1 MAFISWFS
9 GRSRAVATWRHPA
22 RRSRVP
28 GPRAALLLGLLASA
42 ACNQR
47 RAPPPAEPARP
58 ADPGTP
64 APATRAAPAS
74 APTGAPAGPNERVL
88 TLLMTTR
95 MRNNLEACGCTSEPL
110 GDLARLAA
118 LVKSSHGVLLDAGGL
133 RYDED
138 PLPAD
143 KLPQVRKK
151 AEFLEDT
158 FSALGAVIMLQPEDL
173 RGQPDG
179 SELGERRRL
188 ASNVGG
194 LPPGSL
200 VPEVVRTAAG
210 VKLGVLGL
218 ADPEGSWPK
227 GVQVSDPLA
236 AAQAGV
242 QRLRRQG
249 AQAIIA
255 LTGLRREQARRLAR
269 KVPEL
274 QLIVAGNDHELAEG
288 VDPPEVIGET
298 LLVVPGQKGER
309 VTRLELHLP
318 PGGPPRFAV
327 YPSPRQRDQLMAQQ
341 RAKLQAAQA
350 RLDGLRRDPAAD
362 PGFIKTIEDEVQ
374 LLTTQLA
381 ATAPAAPPTGGYVVA
396 ELVPITRALPRD
408 EGVAAQMTALD
419 RQIGEANLAA
429 TAGPPPA
436 PPVGQPRYLGN
447 AGCLGSCHYHSDS
460 FEFWQKTRHA
470 GAWKTLVDGGK
481 DLSYDCVGCHTTS
494 FDAPGGSNLWTLT
507 QWQRATAAKTPPA
520 AAGPDLR
527 NVQCEVCHGPGSLHA
542 RSPIKVAVPTPHPTE
557 ERCLGCHTKDHSDTF
572 AITPYLRDILGPG
585 HGEDRRRQLGDGPT
599 GHELRSAA
607 LRAHAH

>member
-9 GRSRAVATWRHPA
+9 GRSRVLPA
-22 RRSRVP
+22 GRALLP
-28 GPRAALLLGLLASA
+28 GGRAALLLSLLASA
-42 ACNQR
+42 ACSQR
-47 RAPPPAEPARP
+47 RSPPPAEPARP
-58 ADPGTP
+58 AE
-64 APATRAAPAS
+64 S
-74 APTGAPAGPNERVL
+74 APTPAARSAPDRDPAASPAANNDRVL
-88 TLLMTTR
+88 TLLVTTR
-95 MRNNLEACGCTSEPL
+95 MRNNIEACGCTSEPL
-110 GDLARLAA
+110 GDVARLAA
-118 LVKSSHGVLLDAGGL
+118 LVKSSRAVLLDAGGL

-138 PLPAD
+138 PIPAD

-151 AEFLEDT
+151 AEFLEDV
-158 FSALGAVIMLQPEDL
+158 FGALAAVTMLQPEDL
-173 RGQPDG
+173 RGRPDG

-236 AAQAGV
+236 AAQAAV

-249 AQAIIA
+249 AQVLVA

-269 KVPEL
+269 KLPEL
-274 QLIVAGNDHELAEG
+274 QLIVAGNDRELAEG
-288 VDPPEVIGET
+288 VDPPEVIGGT

-309 VTRLELHLP
+309 ITRLVLHLP
-318 PGGPPRFAV
+318 PSGPPQWTV
-327 YPSPRQRDQLMAQQ
+327 YPSPRQRDQLIAQQ

-350 RLDGLRRDPAAD
+350 RLAGLRRDPAAD
-362 PGFIKTIEDEVQ
+362 PAFVKTTEDEVR
-374 LLTTQLA
+374 LLETQLA
-381 ATAPAAPPTGGYVVA
+381 AAAPAAPPTGGYVVS

-419 RQIGEANLAA
+419 RQIGESNLAA
-429 TAGPPPA
+429 TAGPPAP
-436 PPVGQPRYLGN
+436 PPVGQPRYVGN

-470 GAWKTLVDGGK
+470 GAWKTLVEGGK
-481 DLSYDCVGCHTTS
+481 DLSYDCVGCHAS
-494 FDAPGGSNLWTLT
+494 GFDAPGGSNLWTLA
-507 QWQRATAAKTPPA
+507 QWQRATPQKTPPP

-527 NVQCEVCHGPGSLHA
+527 NIQCEVCHGPGSLHA
-542 RSPIKVAVPTPHPTE
+542 RSPIKVAMPTPRPSE

-599 GHELRSAA
+599 GRELRSAA
-607 LRAHAH
+607 LRAHAPH